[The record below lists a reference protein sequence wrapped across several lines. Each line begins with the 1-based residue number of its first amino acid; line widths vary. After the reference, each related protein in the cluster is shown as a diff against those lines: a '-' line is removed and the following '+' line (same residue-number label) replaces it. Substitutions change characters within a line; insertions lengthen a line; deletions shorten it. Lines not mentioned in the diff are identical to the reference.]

1 MSALSERGRD
11 ERIARMALSIV
22 AAPDDPAT
30 GQLVRRVGAAETLR
44 LADSDGPV
52 PGMDRIE
59 TGVWRDRIRSKG
71 SPDQVTLQVAQ
82 LERSSFEALIPGDAV
97 WPTAVDDLGDR
108 APYALWARGSTELLG
123 AALSDRVTLTGARA
137 ATAYGE
143 HVAGELAGRE
153 RRRRTCT
160 TGRFPCLW
168 RRDSRSCH
176 DRRTVARSCSWW
188 RSQVAAGLNHPVH
201 VGDLQAAVFS
211 EFTPYDSICYMDDV
225 RDTVK
230 QLHSQAQAADELH
243 ERSRSLLVDAVRS
256 GVAAGLTQREI
267 AGAINRSQPEV
278 SRLLRFQ
285 GRSGRGRTLARN
297 RSKIIALAAA
307 RGAANLRVFGS
318 VALGTDTAESDID
331 LIADIA
337 PGTGLF
343 TLARLEHELSELLG
357 AEVDVVPAKGL
368 REHLAERVLNEAV
381 PL

>member
-1 MSALSERGRD
+1 M
-11 ERIARMALSIV
+11 
-22 AAPDDPAT
+22 
-30 GQLVRRVGAAETLR
+30 
-44 LADSDGPV
+44 
-52 PGMDRIE
+52 
-59 TGVWRDRIRSKG
+59 
-71 SPDQVTLQVAQ
+71 
-82 LERSSFEALIPGDAV
+82 
-97 WPTAVDDLGDR
+97 
-108 APYALWARGSTELLG
+108 
-123 AALSDRVTLTGARA
+123 
-137 ATAYGE
+137 
-143 HVAGELAGRE
+143 
-153 RRRRTCT
+153 
-160 TGRFPCLW
+160 
-168 RRDSRSCH
+168 
-176 DRRTVARSCSWW
+176 
-188 RSQVAAGLNHPVH
+188 H

-211 EFTPYDSICYMDDV
+211 EFTPSDSICYMDDV

-230 QLHSQAQAADELH
+230 QLRSQAQAADELH

-307 RGAANLRVFGS
+307 RGATNLRVFGS